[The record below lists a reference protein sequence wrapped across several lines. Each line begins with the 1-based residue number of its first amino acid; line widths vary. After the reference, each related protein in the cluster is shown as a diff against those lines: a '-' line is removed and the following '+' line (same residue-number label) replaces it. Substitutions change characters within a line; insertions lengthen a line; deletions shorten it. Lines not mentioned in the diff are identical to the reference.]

1 MKRWMILGTVA
12 VVALAAGLLQ
22 SSTVAAGEGP
32 VKTTIWYEDEFVR
45 TILPPSPSPNEGTDP
60 FFMVPGV
67 GGVAEVAS
75 GDVGYH
81 GGHWAV
87 FVVSNVDASDIAMY
101 GGLNSADEIH
111 EAAEDGAI
119 TLTRRADLDFLC
131 PIQP

>member
-1 MKRWMILGTVA
+1 MKLWILLPTVA
-12 VVALAAGLLQ
+12 AVALAAGLMQ
-22 SSTVAAGEGP
+22 SSQVAAGEKP
-32 VKTTIWYEDEFVR
+32 VKTTIWYENELVR

-60 FFMVPGV
+60 FYMVPGV
-67 GGVAEVAS
+67 GGVAEVAP

-87 FVVSNVDASDIAMY
+87 FVVSGVDAADITNY

-111 EAAEDGAI
+111 RAAEDGAI